1 MFCYYLNSN
10 FIVKEKRNSKDE
22 SYTMEEQVFSLSEIS
37 LMKEL
42 IKKHQSSKER
52 TENEIIELS
61 ELDGKLTVLFSN
73 TFNKIKMP

>member
-1 MFCYYLNSN
+1 
-10 FIVKEKRNSKDE
+10 
-22 SYTMEEQVFSLSEIS
+22 MEEQVFSLSEIS